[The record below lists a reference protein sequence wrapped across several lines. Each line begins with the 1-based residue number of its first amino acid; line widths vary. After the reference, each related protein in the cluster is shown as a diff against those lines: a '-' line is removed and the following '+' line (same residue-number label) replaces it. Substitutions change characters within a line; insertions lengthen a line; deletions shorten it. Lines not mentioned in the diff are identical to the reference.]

1 MDVSTII
8 RNDAVAAKINE
19 GVTAQ
24 ASALQAINAAAL
36 EFVTLIP
43 RDYESDDIPAIVK
56 QGRDLY
62 NDDFDGNHN
71 LRAYFGDV
79 ATLALAGNAPISFQN
94 RKKEDVHTTGLD
106 AVDLP
111 KHDLKAAASAVRED
125 LGQARESGG
134 GRKPKT
140 PEKAP
145 AQVVFSLTE
154 FKTQVRGLFGN
165 TKNPLPTINK
175 VLSEYHC
182 AVVSSADLEAFNAW
196 KKANTKPAK

>member
-1 MDVSTII
+1 MDISTIV

-154 FKTQVRGLFGN
+154 FKSQLAGLFGHSSD
-165 TKNPLPTINK
+165 PVK
-175 VLSEYHC
+175 VLCDMLAEYHT
-182 AVVSSADLEAFNAW
+182 AAISSADLEAFNKW
-196 KKANTKPAK
+196 KKANAKKAA

>member
-1 MDVSTII
+1 MDVSTIA
-8 RNDAVAAKINE
+8 RNEDVAARISE

-24 ASALQAINAAAL
+24 ASALAAINAAAI
-36 EFVTLIP
+36 EFVSLIP

-79 ATLALAGNAPISFQN
+79 ATLALAGSAPISFQN

-154 FKTQVRGLFGN
+154 FKTQVRGLFGHSSD
-165 TKNPLPTINK
+165 PIGVLNK
-175 VLSEYHC
+175 VLAEYHTG
-182 AVVSSADLEAFNAW
+182 AISAADLDAFNKW
-196 KKANTKPAK
+196 KARNTKAAK